1 MILVCCVVVV
11 AVLLRSSEAAFCNG
25 SPAEGD
31 FTNDYP
37 VVDGAMKEL
46 KTVSNGVLYETGPE
60 NARFD
65 VVHVYG
71 SPYDMGYAQGQLVGD
86 KIRQFVHG
94 TFAYIKESAI
104 DPTKFPHVP
113 TAMKK
118 MILDKGINAAL
129 EWNAGVTAEFT
140 PQSYF
145 DELKGIAD
153 AVEGVEYQLLLN
165 LQMFPEITK
174 ASCSFFGS
182 WGAASADGVTY
193 HMRSLDY
200 DTSGT
205 FPAFPQ
211 VTVYHPE
218 GPSDSKAGQAQNVF
232 ASVGWPASIGTLTG
246 MNDKQMS
253 INEIGVSFA
262 DDSFEQGTDDT
273 PPEKVKGKPW
283 MFVVRDI
290 LQHTNSLD
298 EGVQSVE
305 DADRTC
311 NLIVGVGDGKKG
323 AEMVKGIQYSGYV
336 ANPYWDVNQLPVN
349 ETWHPKIDNMVYNG
363 MDWDCPGYTQKLGEY
378 LQKYHGNLE
387 ANNVIGNILPS
398 VQTGDL
404 HIALYDLT
412 NSYMWLSFARRPEG
426 ADETEP
432 QMAYDRQFTKLDM
445 KAVFAVPKPA

>member
-1 MILVCCVVVV
+1 MISTLI
-11 AVLLRSSEAAFCNG
+11 VLLVVLLHKTDAAFCNG
-25 SPAEGD
+25 APDEGD
-31 FTNDYP
+31 FTNNYP
-37 VVDGAMKEL
+37 VIDGEMKMI
-46 KTVSNGVLYETGPE
+46 KSVKNGVLYETGPD
-60 NARFD
+60 NAKFD
-65 VVHVYG
+65 VVHVFG
-71 SPYDMGYAQGQLVGD
+71 SPYEMGYAQGELVGD

-94 TFAYIKESAI
+94 TFSYII
-104 DPTKFPHVP
+104 DSVIDETKFPHVP
-113 TAMKK
+113 PAMKK

-129 EWNAGVTAEFT
+129 EWNAKITAEFT

-153 AVEGVEYQLLLN
+153 AVPGVDYTLLLN

-182 WGAASADGVTY
+182 WGSASADGVTY

-200 DTSGT
+200 DTDGT
-205 FPAFPQ
+205 FPQYPQ

-218 GPSDSKAGQAQNVF
+218 GASENSAGDAQNAF

-246 MNDKQMS
+246 MNEKQMS

-262 DDSFEQGTDDT
+262 DDSFGQGTDDT

-290 LQHTNSLD
+290 LQHTSTLD
-298 EGVQSVE
+298 EGVRSVQ
-305 DADRTC
+305 DSNRTC
-311 NLIVGVGDGKKG
+311 NLIVGIGDGK
-323 AEMVKGIQYSGYV
+323 AEMVNGIQYSGYV

-349 ETWHPKIDNMVYNG
+349 DTWHPKIDNMVYNG
-363 MDWDCPGYTQKLGEY
+363 MDWDCPSYTQKLGEY
-378 LQKYHGNLE
+378 LTKYHGNLQ
-387 ANNVIGNILPS
+387 ASNVIGNILPS

-412 NSYMWLSFARRPEG
+412 NSFMWLSFARRPVG
-426 ADETEP
+426 GDESEP
-432 QMAYDRQFTKLDM
+432 QMAYERQFTKMDM
-445 KAVFAVPKPA
+445 KSVFSVPKPSA